1 MVREFHNKFLHVV
14 IDCKI
19 GNKEL
24 DLAVEGCI
32 AGYVHLVI
40 HALETMQMG
49 ELIDKTQNIAQE
61 FYKKRDGN

>member
-32 AGYVHLVI
+32 ARICPFGYSRFRNN
-40 HALETMQMG
+40 ANG
-49 ELIDKTQNIAQE
+49 RID
-61 FYKKRDGN
+61 